1 MDRLSLDTSVFW
13 ILLAATALKLAASY
27 LAYRKRV
34 QAAARYCAW
43 AMLAAACYSF
53 GYAFE
58 IISTSLEQG
67 KLWLKVQHL
76 GIPFIT
82 TFWLI
87 LAIIFTGHQAFLK
100 RWSVLLLFV
109 IPVMVFIFQF
119 TNDYHHLYYRDVQ
132 FDPDSSYMS
141 PILLEKGP
149 LYWLNVAYLY
159 TQGAVGITLFVRM
172 YSRAMPIVRRQVVM
186 MIFGAVAPWLF
197 NIAYIFA
204 YDVVKIDLTP
214 FGFATTGIVFIYGV
228 YRFHLLRLVPVAY
241 QQVFETIQDGVI
253 VLDYDHNLSHVNES
267 ARCLFTKLRSWKGEP
282 LAIAELFESHPD
294 LLAMSSSS
302 AYRELRI
309 SMDRDGA
316 PHYYQVKISVIYDQ
330 GGIFLGKLMVFSDVT
345 QSVLYQEQ
353 LLANRNQLEELHA
366 FKDRLFAVVTH
377 DIRDPLALLVSLTE
391 IIEEDF
397 IDPESEESEIFREI
411 SSQVRDTHLLVGNLL
426 DWVRSQGGKIHFRP
440 LAWELGPMVHAAVKT
455 IKHRLE
461 AKQIGMTVS
470 VQAGTSV
477 YADKEMVELILR
489 NLMFNAIKYS
499 RTGGHIR
506 IEATR
511 QMDQITLSVKD
522 SGIGVNEEVV
532 QSLFREIQQSSSPGT
547 DGEQGTGIGLYLCE
561 KFVRL
566 NGGEIGYTSS
576 QGEGSTFFF
585 TLPTAGA
592 PKMQYRS
599 WREADGG

>member
-1 MDRLSLDTSVFW
+1 M
-13 ILLAATALKLAASY
+13 
-27 LAYRKRV
+27 
-34 QAAARYCAW
+34 
-43 AMLAAACYSF
+43 
-53 GYAFE
+53 
-58 IISTSLEQG
+58 
-67 KLWLKVQHL
+67 
-76 GIPFIT
+76 
-82 TFWLI
+82 
-87 LAIIFTGHQAFLK
+87 
-100 RWSVLLLFV
+100 
-109 IPVMVFIFQF
+109 
-119 TNDYHHLYYRDVQ
+119 
-132 FDPDSSYMS
+132 
-141 PILLEKGP
+141 
-149 LYWLNVAYLY
+149 
-159 TQGAVGITLFVRM
+159 
-172 YSRAMPIVRRQVVM
+172 
-186 MIFGAVAPWLF
+186 
-197 NIAYIFA
+197 
-204 YDVVKIDLTP
+204 
-214 FGFATTGIVFIYGV
+214 
-228 YRFHLLRLVPVAY
+228 
-241 QQVFETIQDGVI
+241 
-253 VLDYDHNLSHVNES
+253 
-267 ARCLFTKLRSWKGEP
+267 
-282 LAIAELFESHPD
+282 
-294 LLAMSSSS
+294 
-302 AYRELRI
+302 
-309 SMDRDGA
+309 
-316 PHYYQVKISVIYDQ
+316 
-330 GGIFLGKLMVFSDVT
+330 T